1 MAAGEA
7 MALERIKDAA
17 LPHTV
22 SDLVADLA
30 DLFQKE
36 MRLAR
41 AELSDKITTKL
52 QAGIW
57 MSAAAVLALI
67 AGLLVVQAV
76 VFGITSYGIALH
88 WSCLI
93 VAGVLAAIAVMSFF
107 KGRSDAK
114 EELAPTRTINQVK
127 QDIATAKEQLS

>member
-1 MAAGEA
+1 MAV
-7 MALERIKDAA
+7 ERIKDAT

-22 SDLVADLA
+22 SNVVADLA

-52 QAGIW
+52 QAGVW
-57 MSAAAVLALI
+57 MSAAGVLALI

-76 VFGITSYGIALH
+76 VVGIASYGIALH

-114 EELAPTRTINQVK
+114 EELALTRTINQVK

>member
-1 MAAGEA
+1 
-7 MALERIKDAA
+7 MALERTKDAA
-17 LPHTV
+17 LPHAV
-22 SDLVADLA
+22 SDVVADLA

-57 MSAAAVLALI
+57 MSAAGVLGLI
-67 AGLLVVQAV
+67 AGLLVVQAA
-76 VFGITSYGIALH
+76 VFGIASYGIALH

-93 VAGVLAAIAVMSFF
+93 VAGIIAAIAALSYF
-107 KGRSDAK
+107 KGRSDAQ
-114 EELAPTRTINQVK
+114 EELVPTRTINQIK
-127 QDIATAKEQLS
+127 QDISTAKEQLT

>member
-1 MAAGEA
+1 

-17 LPHTV
+17 LPHIISDVAT
-22 SDLVADLA
+22 DLV

-41 AELSDKITTKL
+41 AEVSDKITTKL

-57 MSAAAVLALI
+57 MSAAGVLGLF
-67 AGLLVVQAV
+67 AGALVVQAV
-76 VFGITSYGIALH
+76 VLAIASYGIALH
-88 WSCLI
+88 WSCVI
-93 VAGVLAAIAVMSFF
+93 VAGVLAAIAAMLFS

-114 EELAPTRTINQVK
+114 EELAPTRTIHQVK

>member
-1 MAAGEA
+1 
-7 MALERIKDAA
+7 
-17 LPHTV
+17 
-22 SDLVADLA
+22 
-30 DLFQKE
+30 

-41 AELSDKITTKL
+41 AELSEKIATKL

-57 MSAAAVLALI
+57 ISVAGVLALI
-67 AGLLVVQAV
+67 AGLLIVQAV
-76 VFGITSYGIALH
+76 VFGIASYGIALH

>member
-1 MAAGEA
+1 
-7 MALERIKDAA
+7 MALERVKHAA

-22 SDLVADLA
+22 ANVVADLA

-52 QAGIW
+52 QAGAW
-57 MSAAAVLALI
+57 MSAAGVLALI

-76 VFGITSYGIALH
+76 VVVIASYGIALH

-107 KGRSDAK
+107 KGRSGAK

>member
-1 MAAGEA
+1 

-17 LPHTV
+17 LPHIISDVAT
-22 SDLVADLA
+22 DLV

-41 AELSDKITTKL
+41 AEVSDKITTKL

-57 MSAAAVLALI
+57 MSAAGVLGLF
-67 AGLLVVQAV
+67 AGALVVQAV
-76 VFGITSYGIALH
+76 VLAIASYGIALH

-93 VAGVLAAIAVMSFF
+93 VAGVLAAIAAMLFS

-114 EELAPTRTINQVK
+114 EELAPTRTIHQVK

>member
-1 MAAGEA
+1 

-17 LPHTV
+17 LPNAV
-22 SDLVADLA
+22 SDVVADLA

-41 AELSDKITTKL
+41 AELSDKVATKL
-52 QAGIW
+52 QAGVW
-57 MSAAAVLALI
+57 MLVAGLLGLIAVLLVLQAAVLGI
-67 AGLLVVQAV
+67 A
-76 VFGITSYGIALH
+76 SYGISLH
-88 WSCLI
+88 ASCLI
-93 VAGVLAAIAVMSFF
+93 VAGVTAAVAAIAYL

-127 QDIATAKEQLS
+127 RDIFTVKEQLT

>member
-1 MAAGEA
+1 

-17 LPHTV
+17 LLQTV
-22 SDLVADLA
+22 SNVVAGLA

-41 AELSDKITTKL
+41 AELSEKIATKL

-57 MSAAAVLALI
+57 MSVGGILGLI
-67 AGLLVVQAV
+67 SGLLVVQAV
-76 VFGITSYGIALH
+76 VFGIASYGIALH

-114 EELAPTRTINQVK
+114 EELAPTRTINQLK

>member
-1 MAAGEA
+1 
-7 MALERIKDAA
+7 
-17 LPHTV
+17 
-22 SDLVADLA
+22 
-30 DLFQKE
+30 
-36 MRLAR
+36 
-41 AELSDKITTKL
+41 
-52 QAGIW
+52 
-57 MSAAAVLALI
+57 
-67 AGLLVVQAV
+67 VQAV

-93 VAGVLAAIAVMSFF
+93 VAGVLAAIAVLSFL

>member
-1 MAAGEA
+1 
-7 MALERIKDAA
+7 MALERIKEAA

-22 SDLVADLA
+22 SNVVADLA

-52 QAGIW
+52 QAGVW
-57 MSAAAVLALI
+57 MSAAGVLALI

-76 VFGITSYGIALH
+76 VVGIASYGIALH

-93 VAGVLAAIAVMSFF
+93 VAGVLAAFAVMLFF
-107 KGRSDAK
+107 KGRFDAK
-114 EELAPTRTINQVK
+114 GELAPTRAINQVK

>member
-1 MAAGEA
+1 MV
-7 MALERIKDAA
+7 LDRIKDAA
-17 LPHTV
+17 LPHALSNV
-22 SDLVADLA
+22 VGDLV
-30 DLFQKE
+30 DLFQIE

-41 AELSDKITTKL
+41 AELSEKIATKL

-57 MSAAAVLALI
+57 ISVAGVLALI
-67 AGLLVVQAV
+67 AGLLIVQAI
-76 VFGITSYGIALH
+76 VFGIASYGIALH

-93 VAGVLAAIAVMSFF
+93 VAGILAAIALMSFF

>member
-1 MAAGEA
+1 

-22 SDLVADLA
+22 SNVVADLA

-36 MRLAR
+36 IRLGR
-41 AELSDKITTKL
+41 AEISDKITTKL
-52 QAGIW
+52 QAGVW
-57 MSAAAVLALI
+57 MSAAGVLALI

-76 VFGITSYGIALH
+76 VVGIASYGIALH

-93 VAGVLAAIAVMSFF
+93 VAGVLAAFAVMLFF
-107 KGRSDAK
+107 KGRFDAK
-114 EELAPTRTINQVK
+114 GELAPTRAINQVK

>member
-1 MAAGEA
+1 MAF
-7 MALERIKDAA
+7 ERLKDAG

-22 SDLVADLA
+22 SNVVADLA

-57 MSAAAVLALI
+57 MSAAGVLSLM
-67 AGLLVVQAV
+67 AGLLVVQAA
-76 VFGITSYGIALH
+76 VFGIASYGIAPH
-88 WSCLI
+88 WSCMI
-93 VAGVLAAIAVMSFF
+93 VAGTVAAIAALAYA
-107 KGRSDAK
+107 KGRAGAQ
-114 EELAPTRTINQVK
+114 EELAPTRTINQIK
-127 QDIATAKEQLS
+127 RDISTAKEQMT

>member
-1 MAAGEA
+1 VSV

-17 LPHTV
+17 LPQTV
-22 SDLVADLA
+22 SNVITGLA
-30 DLFQKE
+30 DLVQKE

-41 AELSDKITTKL
+41 AELSEKIATKL

-57 MSAAAVLALI
+57 MAVGGVLGLI

-76 VFGITSYGIALH
+76 IFGIASYGIALH

-93 VAGVLAAIAVMSFF
+93 VAGVLAAVAVMSFF

-114 EELAPTRTINQVK
+114 EELAPTRTINQLK

>member
-1 MAAGEA
+1 MT
-7 MALERIKDAA
+7 LERIKDAA

-22 SDLVADLA
+22 SNVVAGLA

-41 AELSDKITTKL
+41 AELSEKIATKL

-57 MSAAAVLALI
+57 MSVGGVLGLI

-76 VFGITSYGIALH
+76 IFGIASYGIALH

-114 EELAPTRTINQVK
+114 EELAPTRTINQLK

>member
-1 MAAGEA
+1 VSAAG
-7 MALERIKDAA
+7 
-17 LPHTV
+17 
-22 SDLVADLA
+22 
-30 DLFQKE
+30 
-36 MRLAR
+36 
-41 AELSDKITTKL
+41 
-52 QAGIW
+52 
-57 MSAAAVLALI
+57 VLALI

-107 KGRSDAK
+107 KGRSDAQ
-114 EELAPTRTINQVK
+114 EELAPTRTIKQVK